1 MFFNAKDEFGLELGL
16 IETEES
22 SDGIVALMRRPVQL
36 EMEDAPFTRRAYK
49 ATTGFWWKIFLNEVK
64 YVK

>member
-16 IETEES
+16 IEMES
-22 SDGIVALMRRPVQL
+22 SDFVALMRRPPQL

-49 ATTGFWWKIFLNEVK
+49 ATTGFWWKNNFIK
-64 YVK
+64 SKG